1 VRKISL
7 LVTVLMTIWSGC
19 NSSSRPIP
27 PAKQGDQGKE
37 FELWLEEPSLQ
48 SSANGTPL
56 NEHSFY
62 VEVADTDELRQR
74 GLAGREYLPSGKGML
89 FVMPAPT
96 KMDMWMKGCLIPLDV
111 LFFDQEKRLINFH
124 TMSVPLA
131 GEAEA
136 DLPSY
141 PSDKPAKYALEV
153 CAGTAQQLKLK
164 QGLTIVIF
172 SDEML
177 KRLQEGTE

>member
-1 VRKISL
+1 MRKLSL
-7 LVTVLMTIWSGC
+7 VVTVLISVLGGC
-19 NSSSRPIP
+19 DSSSRPIR
-27 PAKQGDQGKE
+27 PASPGDGRGE
-37 FELWLEEPSLQ
+37 FELWLKGPGLQ
-48 SSANGTPL
+48 GSANGAPL

-74 GLAGREYLPSGKGML
+74 GLAGREYLPPGKGML
-89 FVMPAPT
+89 FVMPTPT

-124 TMSVPLA
+124 TMAVPLA
-131 GEAEA
+131 GQTEA

-153 CAGTAQQLKLK
+153 CAGTSQQLKLK

-172 SDEML
+172 SDEL
-177 KRLQEGTE
+177 L